1 MKAWSTKQLGSFLTV
16 IQLKTKETG
25 IQSHILSSRTHGLNR
40 ILHSFPD
47 MENTTGRNDTWLL

>member
-1 MKAWSTKQLGSFLTV
+1 MKAWSTKQLGIFTV

-25 IQSHILSSRTHGLNR
+25 IQSKILSSRTHGLNR